1 MSGHMTGNTF
11 PIEAAFPPEIA
22 TRIIH
27 AIGRYP
33 DLQPLFQDIARHA
46 SATKSISIPAN
57 NKKRK
62 LEDGVPASS
71 AHTNG
76 IHATVGIS
84 NPTVA
89 YECKDVSFQVP
100 ARKKLKLQLVADA
113 NDNTRQEVRLQNQQS
128 IAVDYSLPAAQIDQ
142 VFCLPVPEKQQRQWN
157 FVVFPKPGA
166 TTADGVACEQV
177 VFTMGEVAATGATST
192 GQHIT
197 VQDTFITVTERELNA
212 LLQPQG
218 KHVVTPNTAEFVSSI
233 PQPHRKGE
241 KAYHV
246 KAHRGSKD
254 GYLFLLPNGIVSG
267 FRKPLAFFPFATI
280 EAISYTSVLQR
291 TFNLVITSR
300 EPLTAA
306 AAAAAQEEEDGKTKD
321 VEFSMI
327 DQADFA
333 GIDGYIKRHGLN
345 DASMAGERRAKA
357 YNVNKIKREE
367 GSVDGGAEV
376 GGVTEGDGL
385 TELQRAELQLQDAED
400 EEEEDYVESGGE
412 SDGEGEEDSEGE
424 DAEEGGRRGRDGGER
439 RR

>member
-1 MSGHMTGNTF
+1 MSGHMTGNTLA
-11 PIEAAFPPEIA
+11 IQAAFPPEIA

-33 DLQPLFQDIARHA
+33 DLQPLFRDIARHA

-62 LEDGVPASS
+62 LENGVPASS

-128 IAVDYSLPAAQIDQ
+128 NAVDHSLPVAQIDQ

-157 FVVFPKPGA
+157 FVIFPKPGA
-166 TTADGVACEQV
+166 TTADGVACEQL
-177 VFTMGEVAATGATST
+177 VFTMSEVAVTGATSN

-197 VQDTFITVTERELNA
+197 AQDTFITVTERELNA

-218 KHVVTPNTAEFVSSI
+218 KHVVTPNTAEFVSS
-233 PQPHRKGE
+233 
-241 KAYHV
+241 
-246 KAHRGSKD
+246 
-254 GYLFLLPNGIVSG
+254 YLFLLPNGIVSG

-300 EPLTAA
+300 EPPT
-306 AAAAAQEEEDGKTKD
+306 AAAAAQEGEDESETKD

-357 YNVNKIKREE
+357 YNVNRVKREE
-367 GSVDGGAEV
+367 GSVNGGAEV
-376 GGVTEGDGL
+376 RT
-385 TELQRAELQLQDAED
+385 ELQLQDAED

-412 SDGEGEEDSEGE
+412 SDGEGEEESEGE
-424 DAEEGGRRGRDGGER
+424 DAGEGGGDEMEEDEDE
-439 RR
+439 

>member
-1 MSGHMTGNTF
+1 MTGHTLA
-11 PIEAAFPPEIA
+11 IGAAFPPDIA
-22 TRIIH
+22 TRIIN
-27 AIGRYP
+27 AIDRYP
-33 DLQPLFQDIARHA
+33 DLQPLFQEIVRHA
-46 SATKSISIPAN
+46 SAIQSRSVPAN

-62 LEDGVPASS
+62 LEDAPLDQID
-71 AHTNG
+71 G
-76 IHATVGIS
+76 IHIPTAIS
-84 NPTVA
+84 NPIVA

-113 NDNTRQEVRLQNQQS
+113 NDRTRQEVRLQNQQS
-128 IAVDYSLPAAQIDQ
+128 NAVDYSLPVSQIDQ

-157 FVVFPKPGA
+157 FVIFPRPGA
-166 TTADGVACEQV
+166 TTTHGEACEQV
-177 VFTMGEVAATGATST
+177 VFTMSEVAATGATSAS
-192 GQHIT
+192 HNIT
-197 VQDTFITVTERELNA
+197 AQDTFITVTEKELNL

-218 KHVVTPNTAEFVSSI
+218 KHVVTPVAAEFVSSI

-254 GYLFLLPNGIVSG
+254 GYLFLLPTGIVSG

-300 EPLTAA
+300 EPATTAA
-306 AAAAAQEEEDGKTKD
+306 AGEEDDQTKD

-333 GIDGYIKRHGLN
+333 GMDGYIKRHGLN

-357 YNVNKIKREE
+357 YNVNKVKRED
-367 GSVDGGAEV
+367 GSVNGGAEV
-376 GGVTEGDGL
+376 GGGVGGEGDGL

-412 SDGEGEEDSEGE
+412 SDGEGEEEEDSEGE
-424 DAEEGGRRGRDGGER
+424 DAEEGGGDEMEEDENE
-439 RR
+439 